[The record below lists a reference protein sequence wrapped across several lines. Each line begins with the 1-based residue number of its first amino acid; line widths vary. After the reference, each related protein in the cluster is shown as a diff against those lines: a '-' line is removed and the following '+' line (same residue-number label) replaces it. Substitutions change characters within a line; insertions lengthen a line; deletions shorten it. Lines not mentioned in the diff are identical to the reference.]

1 MKIIFQLNNLK
12 LLYNFF
18 LFLALINIFFS
29 TGKSHAKTFFIN
41 DIEISTPF
49 EINFNKNQIID
60 EGFQEAFNELILSI
74 VQSKDQKKLKNT
86 SINQIKG
93 MIETF
98 SIKEEKFIDEI
109 YYLTLNVSFNKKNVF
124 DLLEAKNIFPSLPL
138 KKNFLFIPVFVD
150 QNKNQVSMFSE
161 DKLFTSWNSK
171 NKKYNLLNY
180 ILPTQDLDDFSL
192 IKRNINN
199 LETYHFKEIINKY
212 NINDYIIMI
221 VYKINNKLRVLS
233 KIYFNKKNNIKNLNF
248 NEVNLNSEE
257 EIFKFIDNLK
267 LVYEDFWKSQNQ
279 INTSVKLTLNISIDN
294 RDNLKIN
301 KFEKILSDMDLIY
314 DFYIYK
320 FDNKNNFYKIIF
332 NGTPDKFLEVMG
344 YQNYIFEI
352 KNKIWILNEKS

>member
-1 MKIIFQLNNLK
+1 MKFISLLSNLK

-29 TGKSHAKTFFIN
+29 TGKSHAKTFSIN

-49 EINFNKNQIID
+49 EINFNKNEIID
-60 EGFQEAFNELILSI
+60 EGFIKAFNELILSI
-74 VQSKDQKKLKNT
+74 VQSKDQVKLKNT

-109 YYLTLNVSFNKKNVF
+109 YYLTLNVSFNKKNIF
-124 DLLEAKNIFPSLPL
+124 DLLESKNIFPSLPS

-161 DKLFTSWNSK
+161 NEIFTKWNLD
-171 NKKYNLLNY
+171 NKKYSLLNY

-199 LETYHFKEIINKY
+199 LETYDFKEIIKKY
-212 NINDYIIMI
+212 NINDHIIMI
-221 VYKINNKLRVLS
+221 VFKNNNKIRV
-233 KIYFNKKNNIKNLNF
+233 FNKIFFNQKNNLKNLNF
-248 NEVNLNSEE
+248 IDVNFNNEE

-267 LVYEDFWKSQNQ
+267 VVFEDFWKSQNQ
-279 INTSVKLTLNISIDN
+279 INTSVKLSLNISIDN
-294 RDNLKIN
+294 SNNIKIN

-314 DFYIYK
+314 NFYIYK
-320 FDNKNNFYKIIF
+320 FDNKNNFYKVIF
-332 NGTPDKFLEVMG
+332 NGTPDKFLEVMS
-344 YQNYIFEI
+344 YQNYNFEI
-352 KNKIWILNEKS
+352 KNKIWVLNDKS

>member
-1 MKIIFQLNNLK
+1 MKFISLLSHLK

-29 TGKSHAKTFFIN
+29 TGKSHATTFSIN

-49 EINFNKNQIID
+49 EINFNKNEIID
-60 EGFQEAFNELILSI
+60 EGFVKAFNELILSI
-74 VQSKDQKKLKNT
+74 VQSKDQVKLKNI

-98 SIKEEKFIDEI
+98 SIIEEKFIDEI
-109 YYLTLNVSFNKKNVF
+109 YYLTLNVSFNKKNIF
-124 DLLEAKNIFPSLPL
+124 DLLESKNVFPSLPL

-161 DKLFTSWNSK
+161 NKLFTKWNLD
-171 NKKYNLLNY
+171 NKKYSLLNY

-199 LETYHFKEIINKY
+199 LETYDFKDIINKY
-212 NINDYIIMI
+212 NINDHIIMI
-221 VYKINNKLRVLS
+221 VFKDNNKIRV
-233 KIYFNKKNNIKNLNF
+233 FNKIFFNQRNNLKNLNF
-248 NEVNLNSEE
+248 TEVNFNNEE

-279 INTSVKLTLNISIDN
+279 INTSVKLSLNISIDN
-294 RDNLKIN
+294 SNNIKIS

-314 DFYIYK
+314 NFYIYK
-320 FDNKNNFYKIIF
+320 FDNKNNFYKVIF
-332 NGTPDKFLEVMG
+332 NGTPDKFLEVMS
-344 YQNYIFEI
+344 YQNYNFEI
-352 KNKIWILNEKS
+352 KNKIWVLNDKS